1 MYASKALIFRFSLSG
16 LETNPKTKNA
26 FAISIANAFFC
37 CILDDYHE
45 NMKSLKYKTYYLE
58 D

>member
-26 FAISIANAFFC
+26 FAISIANAFFVAFLA
-37 CILDDYHE
+37 II
-45 NMKSLKYKTYYLE
+45 MKT
-58 D
+58 